1 MSGAAA
7 GVVTTSTGPCRA
19 ASAWTSGVVRTTS
32 PRKAVW
38 MTRAR
43 PGAAGA
49 AGLGPCNLEG
59 PTRPAPQNQPP
70 PPGAVLQALQRQGGG
85 LFLEHA
91 PDVDERRA
99 QELDPTAT
107 KQTVAHFGGPE
118 LHIPADKAL
127 GAEPAV

>member
-43 PGAAGA
+43 PGAAGTS
-49 AGLGPCNLEG
+49 GMRLCNLEA
-59 PTRPAPQNQPP
+59 PTRPARKDDAVRPVRGEEVDHGLALPAHAQAH
-70 PPGAVLQALQRQGGG
+70 PGAVLQALERQGDRKSTRLNSSHGY
-85 LFLEHA
+85 
-91 PDVDERRA
+91 
-99 QELDPTAT
+99 
-107 KQTVAHFGGPE
+107 
-118 LHIPADKAL
+118 ISY
-127 GAEPAV
+127 